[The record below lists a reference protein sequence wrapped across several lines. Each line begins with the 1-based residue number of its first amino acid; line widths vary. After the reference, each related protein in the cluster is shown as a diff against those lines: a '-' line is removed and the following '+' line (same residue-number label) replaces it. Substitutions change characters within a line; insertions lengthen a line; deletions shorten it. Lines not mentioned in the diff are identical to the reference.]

1 LEVKETYLDTVL
13 DMEDVLLDSDDN
25 HRPHGFLPSKSMF
38 ASPVPKNER
47 DGSLTAST
55 SGIPWAV
62 GNRSSQL
69 PTNRLVE
76 VAWVEVVGARQRRG
90 GASFS
95 ERVVGVQEHTVYR
108 ILVRG
113 TDGQEWEVERRY
125 RDFVFLF
132 QQLNRT
138 FPAES
143 TVTLPAPWDRVRAES
158 RKLFG
163 NTSPNVVEV
172 RSALIQVCLQ
182 SLLQAGPPLSTASPF
197 LRFLFPTT
205 WSATQSTVLPTA
217 ASEDLGASGSH
228 MSLDE
233 LGSEPALSPMSD
245 TTSAVADGETDTKSG
260 AQSVFGKTIRLKL
273 EVHKKKPLA
282 QQMQSQHHACAGC
295 YRPLAFSVGF
305 IPGLAQSFGFS
316 GPRWCEYS
324 GQLYCSS
331 CHLNETAVIPAY
343 VVQHWDFGLRPVSQL
358 AKAYLDS
365 IYDKVRNPFLIS
377 YVGYYIL

>member
-1 LEVKETYLDTVL
+1 MKETYLDTVL

-25 HRPHGFLPSKSMF
+25 HKPHGFLPSKNMF
-38 ASPVPKNER
+38 VYPVHKIER
-47 DGSLTAST
+47 DGSLTASI
-55 SGIPWAV
+55 SGVPWAV

-69 PTNRLVE
+69 STNHLVE
-76 VAWVEVVGARQRRG
+76 VARVEVVGARQRRG

-108 ILVRG
+108 LLVRG
-113 TDGQEWEVERRY
+113 IDDQEWEVERRY

-132 QQLNRT
+132 QQLNRN
-138 FPAES
+138 FPVKS
-143 TVTLPAPWDRVRAES
+143 TVTLPTPWDRVRAES
-158 RKLFG
+158 RKFFG
-163 NTSPNVVEV
+163 NISPNVVEV

-205 WSATQSTVLPTA
+205 WSATQSTVFPRA
-217 ASEDLGASGSH
+217 AGEDLRTNGSL
-228 MSLDE
+228 MPLYE

-245 TTSAVADGETDTKSG
+245 TTSVVADGDADTRSD

-273 EVHKKKPLA
+273 EIHKKKPFV

-295 YRPLAFSVGF
+295 YRPISFSVGL

-316 GPRWCEYS
+316 GFRWCAYS
-324 GQLYCSS
+324 GQLYCSL
-331 CHLNETAVIPAY
+331 CHLNETAIIPAY
-343 VVQHWDFGLRPVSQL
+343 VVQHWDFELRPVSQL

-365 IYDKVRNPFLIS
+365 IYDKVRIVLC
-377 YVGYYIL
+377 